1 MKTPPI
7 NPIYTKPEEKL
18 CYILSQLR
26 NTGVIIETEDGMRY
40 LKDAEFDEFFGVNDA
55 DIATWDSVLLR
66 NNPYTDHLSHFMA
79 FTKAVIAANILK
91 KGFNN
96 GTNT

>member
-1 MKTPPI
+1 MKPPPI

-18 CYILSQLR
+18 CYIISQLR

-55 DIATWDSVLLR
+55 DIAIWDSVLLR
-66 NNPYTDHLSHFMA
+66 NNPYTSKLAESMRN
-79 FTKAVIAANILK
+79 TKEVLAASILK

-96 GTNT
+96 GSNP